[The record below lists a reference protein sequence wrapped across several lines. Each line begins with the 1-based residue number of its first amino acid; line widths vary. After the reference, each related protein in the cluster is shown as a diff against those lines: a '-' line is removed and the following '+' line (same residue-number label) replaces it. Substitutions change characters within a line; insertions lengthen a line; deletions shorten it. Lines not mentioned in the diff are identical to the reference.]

1 MPSEGIQQS
10 DVQKL
15 RHDVERVID
24 ASIKS
29 LRDAEASAQ
38 AKLRQATT
46 ERQHL
51 EAFLDELHYRLS
63 SLTSSGELP
72 ITITGPLT
80 ESQVAAMQS
89 QEETLAT
96 HKGEIAA
103 VCDDL
108 GQLTNRMAWLIHQ
121 IEGGGTWVLSDPE
134 ADSGDTQPQRQQP
147 EPSEQ
152 VMWAQIALGQEAE
165 RARLA
170 REIHD
175 GPAQA
180 LANTVM
186 RLQFVEQM
194 VRQRPDEVE
203 GELAKLRAAIQASL
217 KDVRRFIF
225 NLRPASLSEAGLVPT
240 LQYYAQDYS
249 DQFGIGVEVNMP
261 QSLTLSPSQELVV
274 FRVIQEALQ
283 NVQKHAEAY
292 NVVVNVQQRAGG
304 PLVVTIADNGKGFDP
319 KTVKQGRA
327 SSAGLVSMRERAATV
342 GGTLKVDSKPGIGT
356 TITLT
361 LPMPKN

>member
-1 MPSEGIQQS
+1 MPPEGILQS
-10 DVQKL
+10 DVQQL
-15 RHDVERVID
+15 RHDVEGAID
-24 ASIKS
+24 ASIKR
-29 LRDAEASAQ
+29 LRDIEALAQ
-38 AKLRQATT
+38 AKLRQATN

-63 SLTSSGELP
+63 SLTNSGELP

-80 ESQVAAMQS
+80 ESQVVAMQS
-89 QEETLAT
+89 QEETLAK
-96 HKGEIAA
+96 HKGEIAGI
-103 VCDDL
+103 CDDL

-121 IEGGGTWVLSDPE
+121 IEGGGTWVLSEPE
-134 ADSGDTQPQRQQP
+134 ADGGDAQPQGQQP

-194 VRQRPDEVE
+194 VKQRPDDVE
-203 GELAKLRAAIQASL
+203 MELAKLRAAIQASL

-225 NLRPASLSEAGLVPT
+225 NLRPASLSESGLVPT
-240 LQYYAQDYS
+240 LQYYTQDYS
-249 DQFGIGVEVNMP
+249 DQFNIGVEVNIP
-261 QSLTLSPSQELVV
+261 QNLVLSPSQELVV

-283 NVQKHAEAY
+283 NIQKHAEAE
-292 NVVVNVQQRAGG
+292 NAVVNVQQRSGG
-304 PLVVTIADNGKGFDP
+304 PLVVTIADNGKGFDS
-319 KTVKQGRA
+319 KTVRHGRTG
-327 SSAGLVSMRERAATV
+327 SAGLVSMRERAATV
-342 GGTLKVDSKPGIGT
+342 GGTLKVDSRPGTGT